1 LRRLNLA
8 AATLA
13 LGVMAS
19 LSLAQE
25 RVPIDLGP
33 DAETQGDG
41 PPQQLDILAEPSAS
55 DAPTAA
61 QQLECEDEI
70 DAGQISG
77 EIVVCRRIVDPADRF
92 SGSYAD
98 WLKDYAER
106 TQGIGAPAAPD
117 VDGTGLPPGM
127 TAVVTINGCF
137 IPPCPKPPALI
148 IDVEGLPQAPVGTD
162 ADRLA
167 QGLAPRRSGGEY
179 TPDERRRLEAELG
192 LPPKPDF
199 DGTAD
204 GEGK

>member
-1 LRRLNLA
+1 
-8 AATLA
+8 
-13 LGVMAS
+13 MAS
-19 LSLAQE
+19 PALAQE

-33 DAETQGDG
+33 DAETQGKG
-41 PPQQLDILAEPSAS
+41 PPQQLDILIEPAAS

-70 DAGQISG
+70 DAEQIAG

-106 TQGIGAPAAPD
+106 TQGVGAPAAPD

-127 TAVVTINGCF
+127 AAVVTINGCF

-148 IDVEGLPQAPVGTD
+148 IDVEALPSAPVGTD

-167 QGLAPRRSGGEY
+167 QGLAPRRVGSEY
-179 TPDERRRLEAELG
+179 TPDERRRLEAEMG

-199 DGTAD
+199 DETEE
-204 GEGK
+204 GEGR